1 MKEFSTDLR
10 KVREYESEA
19 LKEHSE
25 NKLPV
30 FHMKVPMGWMNDP
43 NGFSLYEGD
52 YHLFFQYHPYSREW
66 GSMHWGHVKSQD
78 FIRWEHLPVALAPD
92 QVYDKEGCFSG
103 TAIEDN
109 PEETA
114 KGSIRPES

>member
-19 LKEHSE
+19 LKGHSE

-43 NGFSLYEGD
+43 NGFSLYSSIIPIPGNGD
-52 YHLFFQYHPYSREW
+52 PCT
-66 GSMHWGHVKSQD
+66 G
-78 FIRWEHLPVALAPD
+78 
-92 QVYDKEGCFSG
+92 G
-103 TAIEDN
+103 T
-109 PEETA
+109 
-114 KGSIRPES
+114 